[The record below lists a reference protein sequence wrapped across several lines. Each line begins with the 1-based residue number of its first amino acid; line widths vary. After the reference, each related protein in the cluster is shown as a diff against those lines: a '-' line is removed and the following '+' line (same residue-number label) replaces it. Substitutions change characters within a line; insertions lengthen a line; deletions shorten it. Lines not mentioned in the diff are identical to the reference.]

1 MSIRLNYAIFFISG
15 FQLLGKD
22 SWSLTQQ
29 LVNSMNWDI

>member
-1 MSIRLNYAIFFISG
+1 MSIRLNYAIFLISG